1 MRGLECAAACRSN
14 ISSAPRVLHSM
25 QTIVVHMLLCSR
37 LPSPGGAYLAKE
49 RSIPRNGCFAHRKIA
64 ASSCICRGGTSNTP
78 GREAAGADS
87 AGALSTSNNDSPR
100 RRSPRRGQAS
110 NGDSNQSS
118 PLGGTPRSN
127 ALQRA
132 PAAPLPSAPPRSPP
146 RSSSSASMSDG
157 VRKAWVA
164 FAVNKK
170 PDDWASVGA
179 CCWPARSSGGFLPS
193 TKS

>member
-1 MRGLECAAACRSN
+1 MPQQYLECTTCVAQYANNCGAHAAVLTAAFARGRLSCKGKKYPAQRLFCTSEN
-14 ISSAPRVLHSM
+14 MPRRRASAEEAPR
-25 QTIVVHMLLCSR
+25 
-37 LPSPGGAYLAKE
+37 
-49 RSIPRNGCFAHRKIA
+49 
-64 ASSCICRGGTSNTP
+64 TP

-87 AGALSTSNNDSPR
+87 AGALSASNNDSPR